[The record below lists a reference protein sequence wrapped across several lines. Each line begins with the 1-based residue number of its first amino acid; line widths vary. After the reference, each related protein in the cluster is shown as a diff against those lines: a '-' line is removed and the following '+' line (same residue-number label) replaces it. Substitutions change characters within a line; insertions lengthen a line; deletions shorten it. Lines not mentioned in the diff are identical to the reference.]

1 MFCPNCAAPAQLSQK
16 FCRTCGLSLETI
28 TETLIGQK
36 PSNVFAKLHHRKV
49 LFEKLGLVSLVSVV
63 LIGFSFFVYQ
73 VIQYKFLIFGEK
85 LLMACALA
93 AFILFA
99 LLAVFFYGYSYLFLQ
114 NNRANSPY
122 RENELPPQKGEKL
135 IDEKPFEPA
144 NATSITE
151 HTTEALYVNKSKK
164 HR

>member
-36 PSNVFAKLHHRKV
+36 PSNAFVKLHTRKV

-63 LIGFSFFVYQ
+63 LIGFSFFAYQ
-73 VIQYKFLIFGEK
+73 AIQYKFLIFGEK

-99 LLAVFFYGYSYLFLQ
+99 LLTVFFYGYSFLFLQ
-114 NNRANSPY
+114 NNPAIPRY
-122 RENELPPQKGEKL
+122 RENELPPQEEKL

-144 NATSITE
+144 NPASITE
-151 HTTEALYVNKSKK
+151 HTTEALYVKKSKK
-164 HR
+164 T

>member
-1 MFCPNCAAPAQLSQK
+1 MFCPNCAAPAQFSQK

-28 TETLIGQK
+28 TETLIKQK
-36 PSNVFAKLHHRKV
+36 PSNAFAKLHTRKV

-114 NNRANSPY
+114 NNPANSRY
-122 RENELPPQKGEKL
+122 REDELPPQEREKL

-144 NATSITE
+144 NPASITE
-151 HTTEALYVNKSKK
+151 HTTEALYVKK
-164 HR
+164 IKKT